1 MGSRGSRV
9 GNRRIRLWIEVGLA
23 VVSAALALLTL
34 ITREW
39 IELFFGFDPDA
50 GSGALEWAIVIA
62 LAVATVAFSLMARA
76 ELKRGRA

>member
-1 MGSRGSRV
+1 MRHA
-9 GNRRIRLWIEVGLA
+9 RIRFWIEVALAVITAGLA
-23 VVSAALALLTL
+23 ILTL
-34 ITREW
+34 MTREW
-39 IELFFGFDPDA
+39 IELFFGVDPDA